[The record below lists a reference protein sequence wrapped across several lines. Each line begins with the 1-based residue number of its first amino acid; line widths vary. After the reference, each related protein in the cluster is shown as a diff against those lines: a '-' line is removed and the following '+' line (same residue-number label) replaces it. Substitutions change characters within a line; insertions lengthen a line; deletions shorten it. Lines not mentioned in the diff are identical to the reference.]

1 MPYVTNQNNGG
12 TSALGVLGTA
22 FGGTALASILG
33 LFGGN
38 GVGGLFG
45 NGNPAS
51 SAVYQLSQKDTEIA
65 ELKAERYSDH
75 NTAALNF
82 EIGNLKQRLAA
93 MEAAAPLREKV
104 VEEQIGFANGTI
116 ARLVQPMIP
125 GAFVAPTSS
134 AAQTA

>member
-1 MPYVTNQNNGG
+1 MPYVTNQNNNGN
-12 TSALGVLGTA
+12 TALGVLGTA

-45 NGNPAS
+45 NSNPAS
-51 SAVYQLSQKDTEIA
+51 SAVYQLAQKDTEIA
-65 ELKAERYSDH
+65 ELKAERHSDQ
-75 NTAALNF
+75 NTAAVNF
-82 EIGNLKQRLAA
+82 ELSGIKQRLAA

-104 VEEQIGFANGTI
+104 VEEQIGFANATI

-125 GAFVAPTSS
+125 NANVVPTTASTQS
-134 AAQTA
+134 A